1 MEKKGEDFTGPLND
15 GVIDFEPETQ
25 EKKNKCKKDKAR
37 MLQSDTTDPD
47 STATGTGDCELND
60 THADRSGKGKTRSG
74 FDGMKDNNKEKVEE
88 GVKVATDKLKSYTG

>member
-15 GVIDFEPETQ
+15 GVIDFEPDTQ

-37 MLQSDTTDPD
+37 MLQSDTT
-47 STATGTGDCELND
+47 GDCELED
-60 THADRSGKGKTRSG
+60 QHADRAGKGKTRSG
-74 FDGMKDNNKEKVEE
+74 FDGMMDNNKEKVEE